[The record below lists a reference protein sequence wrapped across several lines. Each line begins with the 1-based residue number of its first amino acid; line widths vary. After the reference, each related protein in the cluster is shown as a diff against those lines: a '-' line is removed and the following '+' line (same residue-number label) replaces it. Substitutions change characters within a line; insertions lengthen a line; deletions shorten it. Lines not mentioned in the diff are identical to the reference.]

1 MAETHEATM
10 FEMALLTAENEA
22 LKAQLAELTM
32 TPEPTKAPKK
42 VKKAPKAP
50 KAAPKAAPKDQIVR
64 SANLI
69 AFGDAIGVDFRVD
82 DSEAPWTLTDLLDS
96 LREYREIGVY
106 PDNVLFY
113 PDNDLFQVVGMPK
126 GWTFG
131 PKALNYLATGEFE

>member
-10 FEMALLTAENEA
+10 FENALLTAENEA

-50 KAAPKAAPKDQIVR
+50 KAAPKDQIVR

-82 DSEAPWTLTDLLDS
+82 DSEAPWTLTDLLNS
-96 LREYREIGVY
+96 LREYGEAGDGHNGGIA
-106 PDNVLFY
+106 FY
-113 PDNDLFQVVGMPK
+113 PGSVGVIGMPK
-126 GWTFG
+126 GWAFG